1 MASWGQTDMVPKL
14 GCLVTLSSF
23 RYYHFT
29 QILSHLPD
37 HIHIACLVNAVE
49 LGRDTI
55 YTPVAILLSAIQAA
69 IQQQTYTVGH

>member
-1 MASWGQTDMVPKL
+1 MSCDFVFFQIL
-14 GCLVTLSSF
+14 E
-23 RYYHFT
+23 YHFT
-29 QILSHLPD
+29 QILPHLPD
-37 HIHIACLVNAVE
+37 HIHIACLVNAIE